1 MPEPDIRTQETRQYA
16 WSNTLH
22 KPDIQYWEITMQTN
36 VTQELESCMSD
47 ISTPESNSTQTTH
60 EPDHVHTTQRTV
72 KQHSIETEIIIVNR
86 PKSDNNQTAIRRKS
100 VNRPESHS
108 NQTAIRQKPGNSQT
122 QTKTN
127 NRTDNYSMNHAADK
141 AHKEPNISQH
151 TANTP
156 ELNVTLIH

>member
-1 MPEPDIRTQETRQYA
+1 
-16 WSNTLH
+16 
-22 KPDIQYWEITMQTN
+22 MQTN

-47 ISTPESNSTQTTH
+47 ISTPESN
-60 EPDHVHTTQRTV
+60 VHTTQRTV

-108 NQTAIRQKPGNSQT
+108 NQTAIIQKPGNSQT

-127 NRTDNYSMNHAADK
+127 SRTDNYSIMQQTK
-141 AHKEPNISQH
+141 H
-151 TANTP
+151 TKNQTSLSIQPTP
-156 ELNVTLIH
+156 QN

>member
-60 EPDHVHTTQRTV
+60 EPDRVHTTQRTV

>member
-1 MPEPDIRTQETRQYA
+1 
-16 WSNTLH
+16 
-22 KPDIQYWEITMQTN
+22 MQTN

-60 EPDHVHTTQRTV
+60 EPDRVHTTQRTV

-86 PKSDNNQTAIRRKS
+86 PKSDNNQTAIRRKSVNRHESDNNQTAIRRKS

-141 AHKEPNISQH
+141 AHKEPNISQR

>member
-60 EPDHVHTTQRTV
+60 EPDRVHTTQRTV

-108 NQTAIRQKPGNSQT
+108 NQTAIIQKPGNSQT